1 VTGIAIPPA
10 NDLNS
15 PIFNAPAAQQGG
27 FRTGHLGAA
36 ARRCALCGQNVSV
49 TDVSIYVAL
58 ITGAAGA
65 IGATVPQLA
74 TVFGE
79 NRREKRAREE
89 RGASARQQSYVE
101 LLGAAADLRTRV
113 ANTAM
118 YHGSEMPVRLADIRS
133 SAADV
138 QVKAAKVAF
147 LAAGLSVPAHGL
159 GSAASELAAN
169 AVSRTDMTTNVMN
182 VPDFKAF
189 DTAVTNFNTAA
200 LAGSGTVAKAGK

>member
-1 VTGIAIPPA
+1 M
-10 NDLNS
+10 
-15 PIFNAPAAQQGG
+15 
-27 FRTGHLGAA
+27 
-36 ARRCALCGQNVSV
+36 

-79 NRREKRAREE
+79 NRQAKRDREDRA
-89 RGASARQQSYVE
+89 ANARQQAYVE

-118 YHGSEMPVRLADIRS
+118 YHGSEMPVRLGDIRT

-147 LAAGLSVPAHGL
+147 LAANLASAAHGL
-159 GSAASELAAN
+159 GSAAADLAAD
-169 AVSRTDMTTNVMN
+169 AVSNTDMTTNVMN
-182 VPDFKAF
+182 VPDFTAF
-189 DTAVTNFNTAA
+189 DTAVTNFNTGA
-200 LAGSGTVAKAGK
+200 LSGGGTMTDAGK